1 MLSSSTYACYINGLT
16 TPDEEMQLRI
26 QGGQHKPHRTNQ
38 DVTAM
43 QMAFGKVAYFPDLS
57 DVLKTFPN
65 LSGFGIAFAKLKH
78 IDKSKMKDL
87 TQFRFL
93 LISDN
98 EIEVI
103 PPDTFE
109 DLKELE
115 LIDICRNKIKTLEPN
130 WISTMPKLRVFK
142 ARSNKFQYVP
152 ANMFKRNPQL
162 EEILFDFNQLQ
173 RIDTDFSE
181 LKNLKN
187 LRILNNT
194 CIDRAYCRDNN
205 PKCVKSLRQFSLLVT
220 GLCGHFSDVEESS

>member
-1 MLSSSTYACYINGLT
+1 MFSSTYACYINGLT

-26 QGGQHKPHRTNQ
+26 QGGQHQPRRTNR

-43 QMAFGKVAYFPDLS
+43 QMAFGSVTHFPDLS

-65 LSGFGIAFAKLKH
+65 LNGFGIAFAKLKH
-78 IDKSKMKDL
+78 IDRSKMKDL
-87 TQFRFL
+87 NQFRFL

-142 ARSNKFQYVP
+142 ARSNKFKYVP

-162 EEILFDFNQLQ
+162 EEILFDYNQLQ

-181 LKNLKN
+181 LKSLKN

-194 CIDRAYCRDNN
+194 CIDRAYCKDNN
-205 PKCVKSLRQFSLLVT
+205 PKCMKSLKQFSLLVT
-220 GLCGHFSDVEESS
+220 GLCGDFSDVEESP